1 MIAQIRLP
9 PVPVNDMGKIN
20 HCLTIINPQVVHI
33 PWVHCISWHVH
44 ISWEHCISWRANF
57 VGALYFVIR
66 AYSLG
71 ALYFVAS
78 AYLFSALYFTTCA
91 YFLGALYFLTCAY
104 LLGALYLMTC
114 TFRGCTVFRDT
125 CIPLGCTA
133 FRGICISLGC
143 TVFHDMSIFL
153 GCIVF
158 HDMRISLGCT
168 VFHGMC
174 IFLALGALY
183 FMTCAYSW
191 VHCISGHATTAY
203 LSWHM
208 KNCDLN
214 WAVCE
219 RATRKIMILSSS
231 PLRHTSLRCITH
243 KILEHERHGVTP
255 LFAKH
260 LVQHRNHPSFALL
273 ALCEGNQLVDSPH
286 KGPVMR
292 TSVIMSSW
300 DCCSI
305 RLPLVS
311 ITLSVFRIYTCQIK
325 CQFVG

>member
-1 MIAQIRLP
+1 MCISLGSTVSHDVQISW
-9 PVPVNDMGKIN
+9 V
-20 HCLTIINPQVVHI
+20 HCISWYVHTPWVHCISWHLHISSVHCISRHVHI
-33 PWVHCISWHVH
+33 SWVHCISWHVH
-44 ISWEHCISWRANF
+44 ISWVHCISWRAHF

-66 AYSLG
+66 AYPLG
-71 ALYFVAS
+71 ALHFVAS
-78 AYLFSALYFTTCA
+78 AYLLGALYFTTWA
-91 YFLGALYFLTCAY
+91 YFLGALYFMTCVY
-104 LLGALYLMTC
+104 LLGALYFMACAYFLPW
-114 TFRGCTVFRDT
+114 VH
-125 CIPLGCTA
+125 
-133 FRGICISLGC
+133 CISWLVH
-143 TVFHDMSIFL
+143 T
-153 GCIVF
+153 
-158 HDMRISLGCT
+158 
-168 VFHGMC
+168 
-174 IFLALGALY
+174 
-183 FMTCAYSW
+183 SW
-191 VHCISGHATTAY
+191 MHCISGHATTAY

-219 RATRKIMILSSS
+219 KAKRKIMILSSS
-231 PLRHTSLRCITH
+231 PLRHTSLIFITH
-243 KILEHERHGVTP
+243 KILEHERNGVTTP

-305 RLPLVS
+305 RLLLVS